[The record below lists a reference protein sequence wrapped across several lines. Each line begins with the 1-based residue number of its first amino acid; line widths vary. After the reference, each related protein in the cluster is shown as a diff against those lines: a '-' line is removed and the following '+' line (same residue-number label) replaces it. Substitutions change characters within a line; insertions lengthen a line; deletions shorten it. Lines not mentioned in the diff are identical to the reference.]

1 MPHATLE
8 RFAYP
13 ESLVREFEHWAVLVR
28 PAQVTAGSLVL
39 VATDDDARRW
49 PELPAAAFAELAK
62 VTAEMEAALQAA
74 VGFDKINYLMLMMSD
89 PHVHFHVLPRH
100 ETPRRLA
107 GLELADPSW
116 PVAPDIS
123 QAVVLSG
130 ERPDGVDAALRPDAT
145 SGQAQG
151 VLQPHQPDA
160 WPPAVLFFEQTQAQV
175 IGVVMRPAVR

>member
-1 MPHATLE
+1 MSHATLE

-49 PELPAAAFAELAK
+49 PELPSAAFAELAK

-74 VGFDKINYLMLMMSD
+74 VRFDKINYLMLMMSD

-100 ETPRRLA
+100 ESPRHLA
-107 GLELADPSW
+107 GLELADPTW

-123 QAVVLSG
+123 QAVTLSSEQLAEMTASIKG
-130 ERPDGVDAALRPDAT
+130 
-145 SGQAQG
+145 
-151 VLQPHQPDA
+151 H
-160 WPPAVLFFEQTQAQV
+160 WP
-175 IGVVMRPAVR
+175 GD